1 VLDVKRFPLKIVALL
16 ATFSLLS
23 LAGLAY
29 LLYLQL
35 LFPKLVPSYGSG
47 ERFTLEAANNYTYQI
62 PWQAKSRLHLTLQI
76 NETVKLYS
84 NSEYVCDCTSYE
96 FTIEPGDYV
105 LIQMKSSSPVS
116 GMFTAWQE
124 TPLEKQL
131 LALTLLSAGLAGIA
145 ISVLSVRKKRVG
157 YR

>member
-1 VLDVKRFPLKIVALL
+1 VFDVKRFPLKIVALL

-29 LLYLQL
+29 LFYLQV
-35 LFPKLVPSYGSG
+35 LFPKLVPGYGSG
-47 ERFTLEAANNYTYQI
+47 ERFTLEPANNYTYQI
-62 PWQAKSRLHLTLQI
+62 PWQAKSRLHLTLQA
-76 NETVKLYS
+76 NETVQLYS

-96 FTIEPGDYV
+96 FTIEPDDYV
-105 LIQMKSSSPVS
+105 LIQMKASSPVS

-131 LALTLLSAGLAGIA
+131 LALALLSVGIA
-145 ISVLSVRKKRVG
+145 GMAMSIIVMKKK
-157 YR
+157 

>member
-1 VLDVKRFPLKIVALL
+1 VFDVKRFPLKIVALL

-29 LLYLQL
+29 LLYLQV

-47 ERFTLEAANNYTYQI
+47 ERFTLEPANNYTYQI
-62 PWQAKSRLHLTLQI
+62 PWQAKSRLHLTLQA

-84 NSEYVCDCTSYE
+84 NSEYICDCTSYE
-96 FTIEPGDYV
+96 FTIEPDDYV
-105 LIQMKSSSPVS
+105 LIQMKASSPVS

-131 LALTLLSAGLAGIA
+131 LALALLSVGLAGMAMSI
-145 ISVLSVRKKRVG
+145 IVMKKK
-157 YR
+157 

>member
-16 ATFSLLS
+16 AAFSLLS

-29 LLYLQL
+29 LLYLQV

-47 ERFTLEAANNYTYQI
+47 ERFTLEPANNYTYQI
-62 PWQAKSRLHLTLQI
+62 PWQAKYRLHLTLQA
-76 NETVKLYS
+76 NETVQLYS
-84 NSEYVCDCTSYE
+84 NGEYICDCTSYE
-96 FTIEPGDYV
+96 FTIEPDDYV
-105 LIQMKSSSPVS
+105 LIQMKASSPVS

-145 ISVLSVRKKRVG
+145 ISVLSIRKK
-157 YR
+157 

>member
-1 VLDVKRFPLKIVALL
+1 MLDVKRVPLKIVALL
-16 ATFSLLS
+16 ATFSLLA

-29 LLYLQL
+29 LLYLQVF
-35 LFPKLVPSYGSG
+35 FPKLVPSYGSG
-47 ERFTLEAANNYTYQI
+47 ERFTLEPANNYTYQI
-62 PWQAKSRLHLTLQI
+62 PWQAKSRLHLTFQA
-76 NETVKLYS
+76 NETVELYS

-96 FTIEPGDYV
+96 FTIEPDDYV

-131 LALTLLSAGLAGIA
+131 LALTLLSAGVAGIA
-145 ISVLSVRKKRVG
+145 MSIIPLKKK
-157 YR
+157 

>member
-1 VLDVKRFPLKIVALL
+1 VLDVKRLPLKVVALL
-16 ATFSLLS
+16 AIFSLLS

-29 LLYLQL
+29 FLYLQV
-35 LFPKLVPSYGSG
+35 LFPKLVPSYGSR
-47 ERFTLEAANNYTYQI
+47 ERFTLEPANNYTYQI
-62 PWQAKSRLHLTLQI
+62 PWQAKSRLHLAFQA
-76 NETVKLYS
+76 NETVELYS

-96 FTIEPGDYV
+96 FTIEPDDYV
-105 LIQMKSSSPVS
+105 LIQMKASSPVS

-145 ISVLSVRKKRVG
+145 MPIMFMKKK
-157 YR
+157 